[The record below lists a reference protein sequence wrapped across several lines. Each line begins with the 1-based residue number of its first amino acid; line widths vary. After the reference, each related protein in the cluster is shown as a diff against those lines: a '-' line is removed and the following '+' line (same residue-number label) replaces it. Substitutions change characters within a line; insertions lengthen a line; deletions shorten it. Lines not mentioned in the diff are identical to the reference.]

1 MFRIRRIYDEVL
13 PGNRNALDQVKTI
26 MRSRFSAIPA
36 EEIDQLGRHLQDP
49 FLKRFLAILF
59 VAENLRQRVQGF
71 AFVLHEPQIRF
82 CYLDWI
88 ATQAG
93 KSSGGIGGALY
104 ARARQEAA
112 AFGSKGLF
120 FESLPDEALL
130 CPNEALLAENRKRLR
145 FYEQYGARPIIGTAY
160 EKPYKTDQT
169 CMPHLMFDGLGRA
182 ERPARDFV
190 RAVVRAILE
199 RKYAGYVPADY
210 INMVENSIDQD
221 PVHLREFRYVK
232 PSAVSASI
240 PERPLD
246 RIALVFP
253 DQHFTH
259 HVHEQGYVEAPVRI
273 RSILKEIAGNRL
285 FEMVAPSAFSEKHI
299 TGVHD
304 TDFVNFLRR
313 TCREIEENRYVYPYV
328 FPIRNKT
335 RLPKDRY
342 ILAGY
347 YCIDTF
353 TPLTRHAYTVARS
366 AVNCALSAAKEILN
380 GRRLAYA
387 LVRPPGH
394 HAERRSFGGFC
405 YFNNNAIAAQYLRAF
420 GRVAIL
426 DLDYHHGNGQQDIFY
441 QRADV
446 LTVSIHGNPGF
457 AYPYFSGFSDERGE
471 GEGEGFNLNLPLPEE
486 VDGDRYRKALSI
498 ALQRVVDFNPVFLVV
513 ALGLDTAKGDPTG
526 TWSLTPRDFE
536 INGRMLGELGLPM
549 LVVQEG
555 GYRTR
560 TLGANARHFFEGIA
574 ATHLASIQ
582 KKNAPDR
589 GRALPFKPSPQTV
602 PDPAPKK

>member
-13 PGNRNALDQVKTI
+13 PRNQNALDQVKTI
-26 MRSRFSAIPA
+26 MRSQFAAVPA
-36 EEIDQLGRHLQDP
+36 EEIDQLGRHLRDP
-49 FLKRFLAILF
+49 FLKRFLTILF
-59 VAENLRQRVQGF
+59 VAENMRQRVQGF
-71 AFVLHEPQIRF
+71 AFLLHEPQIRF

-88 ATQAG
+88 ATRAG
-93 KSSGGIGGALY
+93 KTSGGIGGALY
-104 ARARQEAA
+104 ARVRQETAA
-112 AFGSKGLF
+112 LGAKGLF
-120 FESLPDEALL
+120 FECLPDEVSL
-130 CPNEALLAENRKRLR
+130 CPNEALLMQNRKRLR

-160 EKPYKTDQT
+160 EKPYKQDQT
-169 CMPHLMFDGLGRA
+169 CMPHLMFDGLGRT
-182 ERPARDFV
+182 ERPDHDFV
-190 RAVVRAILE
+190 CAVVRAILE

-210 INMVENSIDQD
+210 VQMVVNSIDQG
-221 PVHLREFRYVK
+221 PVMLREFRYVK
-232 PSAVSASI
+232 PPVASAAVS
-240 PERPLD
+240 ERPCD

-259 HVHEQGYVEAPVRI
+259 HVHEKGYVEAPVRI
-273 RSILKEIAGNRL
+273 RSILKEIADSSL
-285 FEMVAPSAFSEKHI
+285 FEMIVPSAFSEKHI
-299 TGVHD
+299 TSVHD
-304 TDFVNFLRR
+304 LDFVNFLRR

-366 AVNCALSAAKEILN
+366 AVNCTLSAAKEILS

-405 YFNNNAIAAQYLRAF
+405 YFNNNAVAAQYLRAF

-441 QRADV
+441 RRADV
-446 LTVSIHGNPGF
+446 LTVSIHGYPGF

-486 VDGDRYRKALSI
+486 VDGDRYRKALSA
-498 ALQRVVDFNPVFLVV
+498 ALKRVVNFDPVFLVV
-513 ALGLDTAKGDPTG
+513 ALGFDTAKGDPTG
-526 TWSLTPRDFE
+526 TWSLSPRDFE
-536 INGRMLGELGLPM
+536 INGRMLGELGLPT

-560 TLGANARHFFEGIA
+560 TLGLNAKHFFEGMA
-574 ATHLASIQ
+574 VAHSVTTPMKWSS
-582 KKNAPDR
+582 N
-589 GRALPFKPSPQTV
+589 
-602 PDPAPKK
+602 

>member
-1 MFRIRRIYDEVL
+1 MFRIRRIHDEVL
-13 PGNRNALDQVKTI
+13 PGNQNALDQVKTI
-26 MRSRFSAIPA
+26 MRSQFAAVPA
-36 EEIDQLGRHLQDP
+36 EEIDQLGRHLRDP
-49 FLKRFLAILF
+49 FLKRFLTILF
-59 VAENLRQRVQGF
+59 VAENMRQRVQGF
-71 AFVLHEPQIRF
+71 AFLLHEPQIRF

-88 ATQAG
+88 ATRAG
-93 KSSGGIGGALY
+93 KTSGGIGGALY
-104 ARARQEAA
+104 ARVRQETGALGA
-112 AFGSKGLF
+112 KGLF
-120 FESLPDEALL
+120 FECLPDEVSL
-130 CPNEALLAENRKRLR
+130 CPNEALLMQNRKRLR

-160 EKPYKTDQT
+160 EKPYKQDQT
-169 CMPHLMFDGLGRA
+169 CMPHLMFDGLGRT
-182 ERPARDFV
+182 ERPDHDFV
-190 RAVVRAILE
+190 CAVVRAILE

-210 INMVENSIDQD
+210 VQMVVNSIDQG
-221 PVHLREFRYVK
+221 PVQLREFCYVK
-232 PSAVSASI
+232 PPVASAAVS
-240 PERPLD
+240 ERPCD

-259 HVHEQGYVEAPVRI
+259 HVHEKGYVEAPVRI
-273 RSILKEIAGNRL
+273 RSILKEIADSSL
-285 FEMVAPSAFSEKHI
+285 FEMIAPSAFSEKHI
-299 TGVHD
+299 TSVHD
-304 TDFVNFLRR
+304 LDFVNFLRR

-353 TPLTRHAYTVARS
+353 TPLTHHAYTVARS
-366 AVNCALSAAKEILN
+366 AVNCTLSAAKEILS

-405 YFNNNAIAAQYLRAF
+405 YFNNNAVAAQYLRAF

-441 QRADV
+441 RRADV
-446 LTVSIHGNPGF
+446 LTVSIHGHPGF

-486 VDGDRYRKALSI
+486 VDGDRYRKALSA
-498 ALQRVVDFNPVFLVV
+498 ALKRVVDFDPVFLVV

-536 INGRMLGELGLPM
+536 INGRMLGELGLPT

-555 GYRTR
+555 GYCTR
-560 TLGANARHFFEGIA
+560 TLGVNAKHFFEGMA
-574 ATHLASIQ
+574 VAHSVTTPMKWSS
-582 KKNAPDR
+582 N
-589 GRALPFKPSPQTV
+589 
-602 PDPAPKK
+602 

>member
-1 MFRIRRIYDEVL
+1 MLRIRRIYDDIL

-26 MRSRFSAIPA
+26 MRSRFAAIPE

-49 FLKRFLAILF
+49 FLHRFRAMLF
-59 VAENLRQRVQGF
+59 VAENVRQRVQGF
-71 AFVLHEPQIRF
+71 AFVLHEPKIRF

-88 ATQAG
+88 ASKAG
-93 KSSGGIGGALY
+93 KSNGGIGGALY
-104 ARARQEAA
+104 DRVRKEAA
-112 AFGSKGLF
+112 DLGVNGLF
-120 FESLPDEALL
+120 FECLPDEAAL
-130 CPNEALLAENRKRLR
+130 CPSEALLLENRKRLR
-145 FYEQYGARPIIGTAY
+145 FYEHYGARPIAGTAY
-160 EKPYKTDQT
+160 EKPYRPEQA
-169 CMPHLMFDGLGRA
+169 CMPHLMFDGLSRTQA
-182 ERPARDFV
+182 PERDFV

-210 INMVENSIDQD
+210 IRMVENSIDQD
-221 PVHLREFRYVK
+221 PVRLRDFRYVK
-232 PSAVSASI
+232 TSAVSAVVS
-240 PERPLD
+240 ERPGD
-246 RIALVFP
+246 RIGLVFT
-253 DQHFTH
+253 DQHFNH
-259 HVHEQGYVEAPVRI
+259 HIHEHGYVEAPVRI
-273 RSILKEIAGNRL
+273 RSILKEIADSGL
-285 FEMVAPSAFSEKHI
+285 FEMIAPSTFSEKHI
-299 TGVHD
+299 TRVHD
-304 TDFVNFLRR
+304 LDFVNYLRR

-353 TPLTRHAYTVARS
+353 TPLTRHAYTAARS
-366 AVNCALSAAKEILN
+366 AVNCALSAAQEILK

-394 HAERRSFGGFC
+394 HAEKRSFGGFC
-405 YFNNNAIAAQYLRAF
+405 YFNNSAIVAQYLSAF

-446 LTVSIHGNPGF
+446 LTVSIHGHPGY
-457 AYPYFSGFSDERGE
+457 AYPYFSGFGDERGE
-471 GEGEGFNLNLPLPEE
+471 SEGEGFNLNLPLPED
-486 VDGDRYRKALSI
+486 VDGDRYRKTLAS

-513 ALGLDTAKGDPTG
+513 ALGFDTAKGDPTG

-536 INGRMLGELGLPM
+536 ASGRMLGELGLPT

-560 TLGANARHFFEGIA
+560 TLGVNARHFFEGIA
-574 ATHLASIQ
+574 TAHFEASP
-582 KKNAPDR
+582 KKNR
-589 GRALPFKPSPQTV
+589 GARAVTSTC
-602 PDPAPKK
+602 

>member
-13 PGNRNALDQVKTI
+13 PGNRNALEQVKAI
-26 MRSRFSAIPA
+26 MRSRFSAAPA
-36 EEIDQLGRHLQDP
+36 GEVEQIGRYLQNP

-71 AFVLHEPQIRF
+71 AFVLHEPQIGF

-88 ATQAG
+88 ATKAG

-104 ARARQEAA
+104 ARVRQEASA
-112 AFGSKGLF
+112 VGAKGLF
-120 FESLPDEALL
+120 FESLPDEERL
-130 CPNEALLAENRKRLR
+130 CPVEALLAENRRRLR
-145 FYEQYGARPIIGTAY
+145 FYEQYGARPIVGTAY
-160 EKPYKTDQT
+160 EKPYKPGQS
-169 CMPHLMFDGLGRA
+169 CMPHLMFDGLGRT
-182 ERPARDFV
+182 ERPAREFV

-210 INMVENSIDQD
+210 IRMVEDSIDQD
-221 PVHLREFRYVK
+221 PVRLRELRYVK
-232 PSAVSASI
+232 ASAVSAAV
-240 PERPLD
+240 PAPPRD
-246 RIALVFP
+246 RIALVYP

-273 RSILKEIAGNRL
+273 RSILKEIAGSSL
-285 FEMVAPSAFSEKHI
+285 FEMVAPAVFSEKPI

-304 TDFVNFLRR
+304 VDFVNYFRR

-353 TPLTRHAYTVARS
+353 TPLTNHAYTAARS
-366 AVNCALSAAKEILN
+366 AVNCALTAAREILN

-405 YFNNNAIAAQYLRAF
+405 YFNNNAIAAQYLRPF

-441 QRADV
+441 RRADV
-446 LTVSIHGNPGF
+446 LTVSIHGSPGF

-486 VDGDRYRKALSI
+486 VDGERYRKALSV
-498 ALQRVVDFNPVFLVV
+498 ALQRVADFQPVFLVV

-526 TWSLTPRDFE
+526 TWALTPRDFE
-536 INGRMLGELGLPM
+536 INGRMLGELGLPT

-560 TLGANARHFFEGIA
+560 TLGANARRFFEGLA
-574 ATHLASIQ
+574 AAACTPGPR
-582 KKNAPDR
+582 KNR
-589 GRALPFKPSPQTV
+589 
-602 PDPAPKK
+602 PKT